1 VLRGYHK
8 PGRLLDSG
16 TVEQAEASAARAWL
30 GDTLAGR
37 RSLLLVD
44 TNEQAARL
52 SAQLRAELVRLGLVQ
67 EHGVPL
73 GLQGTVAG
81 VGDLVQARRN
91 AWELAGHQGNRRG
104 PINRETYRVTA
115 VRDDGALEVCS
126 LPDHDGADGPTAAGE
141 LMVLPTG
148 YAREHLALG
157 YASTV
162 HAAQG
167 ATVDTSHTVA
177 AGLPRSPAAAGRSA

>member
-1 VLRGYHK
+1 VG
-8 PGRLLDSG
+8 
-16 TVEQAEASAARAWL
+16 
-30 GDTLAGR
+30 
-37 RSLLLVD
+37 

-115 VRDDGALEVCS
+115 VRDDGALEVY
-126 LPDHDGADGPTAAGE
+126 P
-141 LMVLPTG
+141 
-148 YAREHLALG
+148 
-157 YASTV
+157 
-162 HAAQG
+162 
-167 ATVDTSHTVA
+167 
-177 AGLPRSPAAAGRSA
+177 LPRRGQAGRRGTPLRGRVKFRLSC

>member
-1 VLRGYHK
+1 
-8 PGRLLDSG
+8 
-16 TVEQAEASAARAWL
+16 VEQAEASAARAWL

-73 GLQGTVAG
+73 GLRGTVAG

-104 PINRETYRVTA
+104 PINRETHR
-115 VRDDGALEVCS
+115 RPRRRRPRGL
-126 LPDHDGADGPTAAGE
+126 LPSRSRRCGWADGRGG
-141 LMVLPTG
+141 VDG
-148 YAREHLALG
+148 LAHRLR
-157 YASTV
+157 A
-162 HAAQG
+162 
-167 ATVDTSHTVA
+167 
-177 AGLPRSPAAAGRSA
+177 